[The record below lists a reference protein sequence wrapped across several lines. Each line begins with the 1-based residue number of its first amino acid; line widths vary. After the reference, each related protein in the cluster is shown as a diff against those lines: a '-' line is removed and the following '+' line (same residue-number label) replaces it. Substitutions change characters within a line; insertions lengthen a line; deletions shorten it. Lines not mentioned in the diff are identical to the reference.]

1 MLKNQ
6 YNEKSSRVEE
16 CEQIIQEQKAEAA
29 NILDQNKKNQSVLEI
44 EKLDKTLPS
53 LHLDVIASQQK
64 HKVELAQLE
73 QQITQLERDLRDA
86 RNFIV
91 KKIRYAFAM
100 RMSKT
105 AISSETTLQMG
116 RGWVCTASYAFV
128 MNSVE
133 KILYH

>member
-29 NILDQNKKNQSVLEI
+29 NILDQKKKNRSVLEI
-44 EKLDKTLPS
+44 EKLDKTLQS

-86 RNFIV
+86 GNFIV
-91 KKIRYAFAM
+91 KKIRYAIAV
-100 RMSKT
+100 RMNKT
-105 AISSETTLQMG
+105 AISSEITLQM
-116 RGWVCTASYAFV
+116 
-128 MNSVE
+128 
-133 KILYH
+133 

>member
-29 NILDQNKKNQSVLEI
+29 NILDQKKKKNRSVLEI
-44 EKLDKTLPS
+44 EKLDKTLQS

-91 KKIRYAFAM
+91 KKIRYAIDV
-100 RMSKT
+100 RMYKT
-105 AISSETTLQMG
+105 AISSEITLQM
-116 RGWVCTASYAFV
+116 
-128 MNSVE
+128 
-133 KILYH
+133 